1 MKFLTNLFT
10 GSDNMVLNAA
20 FSLALVLMLILLIA
34 WVIKF
39 FSRSRTPTGT
49 TSRRRL
55 SIVESIAI
63 DGRRKLVLVRHGDS
77 EHLIMIGGSQ
87 DLVVE
92 ANTRPSSQ
100 ARPDTRSQPPRQKS
114 RPNNAQ
120 EVWREP
126 QRRRQ
131 FAAAKDSNQP
141 NQKRPDAPLRKSN
154 PDGTRGHQPAPVRPN
169 TPPVLDDSE
178 WLDQQ
183 SEIAQLRDELA
194 ENKSSLQ
201 QLQTKRLHPGLRA
214 EANRAPAKTKLAS
227 ATPAQKARQKSAKKD
242 PAAAPRQ
249 TPALKGKS
257 VAKLNVAI
265 QQSVTAKKTPHNDD
279 SDTVSAKRPPQ
290 SAKRAKSG
298 AKKTVSRRKP
308 APPRPSK

>member
-34 WVIKF
+34 WIIKF
-39 FSRSRTPTGT
+39 FSRSKTPTGT

-63 DGRRKLVLVRHGDS
+63 DARRKLVLVRHGDR

-92 ANTRPSSQ
+92 ANTRPSGQ
-100 ARPDTRSQPPRQKS
+100 ARPDARSQPPRQKS
-114 RPNNAQ
+114 RPKNTQ

-131 FAAAKDSNQP
+131 FAAAKGAARPDQE
-141 NQKRPDAPLRKSN
+141 RPDAPPRKNN
-154 PDGTRGHQPAPVRPN
+154 PDGARERQPAPARP
-169 TPPVLDDSE
+169 TAPPIIDDAE
-178 WLDQQ
+178 WTDQQ
-183 SEIAQLRDELA
+183 SQIAQLREELA

-214 EANRAPAKTKLAS
+214 DANRASANADPAS
-227 ATPAQKARQKSAKKD
+227 ATPAQKARQKSTKKD
-242 PAAAPRQ
+242 TAATPRQ
-249 TPALKGKS
+249 TPPLKGKS

-265 QQSVTAKKTPHNDD
+265 QQSVTAKKAPHNDD

-308 APPRPSK
+308 APSRPSK